1 MKNTHPTQYRIL
13 VLSLFFL
20 LSATFAIQAQLPDD
34 FQRVDIVTGLSNAT
48 TFKFAPDGR
57 IFIVDRYGEL
67 IVYKPDTNQQVT
79 AGNLPVFHELEDGFL
94 GLAFDPNFTA
104 NNYVYIHYSPLDVV
118 KNRVSRFTMNGDNLD
133 LGSEIILL
141 EWDTQRDA
149 YYHAAGD
156 MDFDSQG
163 NLYIATGDNSNH
175 SEYAALNENDANQSA
190 ENTSSST
197 NDLRGKI
204 LRITPQPDG
213 SYTIPPGNLFPVGTL
228 DTRPEIYVMGA
239 RNPYRIFVDKENT
252 DWLFWGEVG
261 PDANDP
267 SAEGSEGR
275 DEINLVKEAGNYG
288 WPYFAAENIPYQNTY
303 SNPPFYYDPAAPV
316 NISRWRNGLQNLP
329 PAQPS
334 WLDFFH
340 RSYCSG
346 PRYYFD
352 NTLTDQ
358 QRLPVEFDG
367 VYFYFD
373 FNRSLIWAVQ
383 MDEEGNILSNE
394 QLAPSVFPSGP
405 DGFLD
410 MQIGPDGFM
419 YILAY
424 GSGCPPCS
432 QESPGSGKLI
442 KVLYTGVVTNSPP
455 VIEISADVTD
465 GSLPLTVNFSSE
477 GTMDPDGDSPLSY
490 AWDFDGDTTV
500 DSTAENPSF
509 EYNAA
514 GNFNA
519 VLEVDDGNGGIS
531 RKNITIYAG
540 NNRATFTPNFPPQG
554 GLIDWDDEISYD
566 ISVSDVEDGSI
577 EDGGIDCN
585 DVEVVPALGHLNHT
599 HNDLPLTGCP
609 QSIGLDIEG
618 HNIYGEADLFFALG
632 LRYTDAGGLQSQD
645 NITLHPKR
653 KEAEFFDTQ
662 SGTTVIANTDSL
674 EGGSEALNVTNDGF
688 IVFETRNLLNIDA
701 VKYRVLSNNDG
712 GTIEL
717 RTGSPTGPL
726 LATTSVPNTENLW
739 ANVESTL
746 TDPGTTNDLYFV
758 FKNAGVQEDIFD
770 LNYVEFIGAGVSED
784 NSPPTVISV
793 SSSISTQV
801 TVEYSEYMN
810 LASAEQLSN
819 YSLDNGATI
828 SSAELLEDNRT
839 VVLTTS
845 ALNSGTTYSLAIGNV
860 ENEAGL
866 PLEAGNYLFSI
877 FEEIRINAGGPE
889 INVAGQT
896 FLADEYFT
904 GGNLFDTDSPIEGTS
919 DDALYQ
925 TERFGTF
932 NYEIPVSVAGEYD
945 IRLHF
950 AEIFFG
956 LPGGGSDGG
965 AGSRVFNV
973 TIEGNPVLSNFDI
986 LSETD
991 PATALAKELDN
1002 ISVTDGF
1009 VSIAFTSIT
1018 ESPKLSGIE
1027 ILAPGTFDGGGETD
1041 ADITITSP
1049 SNGWDVNQPFEVAFR
1064 VENWVVN
1071 EGDTHLHYFVDGTL
1085 VDRYYNYEPIPI
1097 EGYSLGE
1104 HTIRVEL
1111 FNADHTPTGIFDE
1124 VTVNI
1129 TGEISCNETPFP
1141 ESWTVHQL
1149 EENEYTSVYTF
1160 ADFDLDGDGLK
1171 DIVTGGWWYK
1181 NPGTASSNWVR
1192 STIGGGFGNVAH
1204 VYDFDGDGD
1213 QDLLGTTGTYTN
1225 ADLVWAQNDGAGN
1238 FEVFDNIP
1246 EGDTDY
1252 SEPFLAGLA
1261 GGVFDTGGPYQMAI
1275 NWNGAE

>member
-509 EYNAA
+509 EY
-514 GNFNA
+514 
-519 VLEVDDGNGGIS
+519 
-531 RKNITIYAG
+531 
-540 NNRATFTPNFPPQG
+540 
-554 GLIDWDDEISYD
+554 
-566 ISVSDVEDGSI
+566 
-577 EDGGIDCN
+577 
-585 DVEVVPALGHLNHT
+585 
-599 HNDLPLTGCP
+599 
-609 QSIGLDIEG
+609 
-618 HNIYGEADLFFALG
+618 
-632 LRYTDAGGLQSQD
+632 
-645 NITLHPKR
+645 
-653 KEAEFFDTQ
+653 
-662 SGTTVIANTDSL
+662 
-674 EGGSEALNVTNDGF
+674 
-688 IVFETRNLLNIDA
+688 
-701 VKYRVLSNNDG
+701 
-712 GTIEL
+712 
-717 RTGSPTGPL
+717 
-726 LATTSVPNTENLW
+726 
-739 ANVESTL
+739 
-746 TDPGTTNDLYFV
+746 
-758 FKNAGVQEDIFD
+758 
-770 LNYVEFIGAGVSED
+770 
-784 NSPPTVISV
+784 
-793 SSSISTQV
+793 
-801 TVEYSEYMN
+801 
-810 LASAEQLSN
+810 
-819 YSLDNGATI
+819 
-828 SSAELLEDNRT
+828 
-839 VVLTTS
+839 
-845 ALNSGTTYSLAIGNV
+845 
-860 ENEAGL
+860 
-866 PLEAGNYLFSI
+866 
-877 FEEIRINAGGPE
+877 
-889 INVAGQT
+889 
-896 FLADEYFT
+896 
-904 GGNLFDTDSPIEGTS
+904 
-919 DDALYQ
+919 
-925 TERFGTF
+925 
-932 NYEIPVSVAGEYD
+932 
-945 IRLHF
+945 
-950 AEIFFG
+950 
-956 LPGGGSDGG
+956 
-965 AGSRVFNV
+965 
-973 TIEGNPVLSNFDI
+973 
-986 LSETD
+986 
-991 PATALAKELDN
+991 
-1002 ISVTDGF
+1002 
-1009 VSIAFTSIT
+1009 
-1018 ESPKLSGIE
+1018 
-1027 ILAPGTFDGGGETD
+1027 
-1041 ADITITSP
+1041 
-1049 SNGWDVNQPFEVAFR
+1049 
-1064 VENWVVN
+1064 
-1071 EGDTHLHYFVDGTL
+1071 
-1085 VDRYYNYEPIPI
+1085 
-1097 EGYSLGE
+1097 
-1104 HTIRVEL
+1104 
-1111 FNADHTPTGIFDE
+1111 
-1124 VTVNI
+1124 
-1129 TGEISCNETPFP
+1129 
-1141 ESWTVHQL
+1141 
-1149 EENEYTSVYTF
+1149 
-1160 ADFDLDGDGLK
+1160 
-1171 DIVTGGWWYK
+1171 
-1181 NPGTASSNWVR
+1181 
-1192 STIGGGFGNVAH
+1192 
-1204 VYDFDGDGD
+1204 
-1213 QDLLGTTGTYTN
+1213 
-1225 ADLVWAQNDGAGN
+1225 
-1238 FEVFDNIP
+1238 
-1246 EGDTDY
+1246 
-1252 SEPFLAGLA
+1252 
-1261 GGVFDTGGPYQMAI
+1261 
-1275 NWNGAE
+1275 